1 MSLKTR
7 LRNWLAETKASAV
20 APLISIGKLGQPTW
34 TKRRYDKL
42 ADEAYV
48 KNVVAYKAI
57 NELITSAKQAPWE
70 VYRRDSRGDK
80 VEVGDND
87 PLYQLLQRPN
97 PMQSGAVFFGNL
109 VGYYNI
115 SGNAYLEMV
124 KTITSQPPRELYTH
138 RPDRMSA
145 LVGTDGPAG
154 YPYKVNS
161 QTKKW
166 VGPEKELIRHLKMF
180 HPTDDWYG
188 LSPIEAAAFD
198 VDIHNETLAWNKAL
212 LENRAQPSG
221 ALVYEPKRDTA
232 PDYLPEEQFQRLKQE
247 LEEGY
252 TGTVNAGKP
261 MLLEGGLTWQQLGL
275 SPQDMDYI
283 NSKNTT
289 ARDICMAFGVPPQ
302 LLGIPGDNTYSNMRE
317 ARAALWE
324 QTVLPQLYEIR
335 DELNAW
341 LAPQFGEDYYIDID
355 EDDIMALAPRRA
367 EHWDKINGAS
377 FLTINEKREALG
389 YERVQGGDDVLQPAN
404 LVPVGTD
411 LTGGATDGS
420 QATPVREDGTDE
432 GGD

>member
-1 MSLKTR
+1 M
-7 LRNWLAETKASAV
+7 
-20 APLISIGKLGQPTW
+20 GKLGNPTW

-57 NELITSAKQAPWE
+57 NELITSAKQAPWD
-70 VYRRDSRGDK
+70 VYRIDSQGERR
-80 VEVGDND
+80 EVGESD
-87 PLYQLLQRPN
+87 PLLKLLLRPN
-97 PMQSGAVFFGNL
+97 PQQSGAAFFGNL
-109 VGYYNI
+109 VGFYNI
-115 SGNAYLEMV
+115 AGNAYIEAV
-124 KTITSQPPRELYTH
+124 KTVMTQPPKELYIQ
-138 RPDRMSA
+138 RPDRMA
-145 LVGTDGPAG
+145 VIPGDDGPAG
-154 YPYKVNS
+154 YQYKVNG
-161 QTKKW
+161 QTKTWKDQD
-166 VGPEKELIRHLKMF
+166 KDLIRHLKMF

-188 LSPIEAAAFD
+188 LSPIEAAAYD

-221 ALVYEPKRDTA
+221 AMVYEPKRDTS

-247 LEEGY
+247 LEEKY
-252 TGTVNAGKP
+252 TGSTNAGRP
-261 MLLEGGLTWQQLGL
+261 LLLEGGLKWQQMGF

-341 LAPQFGEDYYIDID
+341 LAPQFGDEYRIDID

-367 EHWDKINGAS
+367 EHWDKINAAS

-389 YERVQGGDDVLQPAN
+389 YEPVQGGDDVLQPAN
-404 LVPVGTD
+404 LIPVGTD
-411 LTGGATDGS
+411 ITGRTTDGS
-420 QATPVREDGTDE
+420 QAAPVRDTSTEE
-432 GGD
+432 GDD